1 MSQANAAFARCVPN
15 HSPALPPFGLQSPS
29 GSLRSLSCV
38 NTPLGVTPS
47 GSRHARNSSP
57 IHTAPDRWRLS
68 GVAVNAQ
75 ARETGVHCSRCD
87 ALCCRLTVVLFEEDA
102 IPAHLTERN
111 AQGVTVMA
119 RDADGWCVALNNAR
133 MNCGIYETRPTICR
147 KFAMAGPY
155 CRDVRI
161 EAARA
166 HPSLPIAL
174 VG

>member
-1 MSQANAAFARCVPN
+1 MTSSVSKPPVW
-15 HSPALPPFGLQSPS
+15 SPAVSTPP
-29 GSLRSLSCV
+29 LSQ
-38 NTPLGVTPS
+38 P
-47 GSRHARNSSP
+47 A
-57 IHTAPDRWRLS
+57 
-68 GVAVNAQ
+68 
-75 ARETGVHCSRCD
+75 AREKGVHCSRCD

-111 AQGVTVMA
+111 EQGVTVMA
-119 RDADGWCVALNNAR
+119 RDADGWCVALNSAQ

-155 CRDVRI
+155 CRDVRN

-166 HPSLPIAL
+166 QHPLPIAL